1 MIESMMAST
10 AAGYT
15 KLYHP
20 RGVLVSLPV
29 PADPAAAM
37 AHVHGLLDA
46 GWLMQPPG
54 CEPGEG
60 KDLVGWVC
68 RCISN
73 DSPCILL
80 YPNNEQLTYSFVR
93 VYLNNDEDIHAF
105 EAASGMKLE
114 SLPVYIGEGKPQR
127 GKNKQVDAFIVRVKK
142 PFEAVIMEDPRY
154 AEARAKATADK
165 PCTIPKNKFVRWGTQ
180 AAGGTQTS
188 VPSNPPAPPHHQ
200 PDAVAIALQAWDK
213 KLDPDTVNLEK
224 LNSFLPDVKAIGD
237 KAVRWAVWE
246 KLVAFARSAGCEFD
260 DIAKEFVQAAD
271 LPF

>member
-1 MIESMMAST
+1 MTTEAT
-10 AAGYT
+10 GYT

-73 DSPCILL
+73 DSPCLLL
-80 YPNNEQLTYSFVR
+80 YKDDDRLTFSFVR

-180 AAGGTQTS
+180 AAGQTS
-188 VPSNPPAPPHHQ
+188 AAAPSKPGAPNEV
-200 PDAVAIALQAWDK
+200 DLAMQAWRI
-213 KLDPDTVNLEK
+213 KLDPDILTLTK
-224 LNSFLPDVKAIGD
+224 LNEFLVDARKIESEAVKA
-237 KAVRWAVWE
+237 AVWAE
-246 KLVAFARSAGCEFD
+246 MKEMARKEAWIYDKPTAKFVSAGQD
-260 DIAKEFVQAAD
+260 
-271 LPF
+271 PFAIEDAPF